1 MGGKLGNMDNW
12 MGGVLVTGNE
22 LNKVDTLKSLAKTVL
37 NSGGIV
43 GEIMGNGVLTNVEG
57 LADKVYT
64 ETVEML
70 ALYLATL
77 VKVAYEDDDEDEDE
91 DDSPICVRCGEVGG
105 DGDWLNGDY
114 LCYECMTAREYLDL

>member
-1 MGGKLGNMDNW
+1 MGGKLGNMSNW

-37 NSGGIV
+37 NSGGMV
-43 GEIMGNGVLTNVEG
+43 GEIMGSGVLVNVEEY
-57 LADKVYT
+57 ADKQYT

-77 VKVAYEDDDEDEDE
+77 VKVAYEDDDEDED
-91 DDSPICVRCGEVGG
+91 DSPTCVRCGEVGRHG
-105 DGDWLNGDY
+105 GWLNGDY
-114 LCYECMTAREYLDL
+114 ICYECMTVPEYLSL